1 MEEVRG
7 RAGRLAVANFL
18 HFLAI
23 GVILP
28 YLPAY
33 FSSTGLTA
41 TQVGLLLAMQ
51 PAFSLVAPALVAR
64 LADRTGHAGRLYSV
78 MATGAVAGFAPLL
91 WVTGFP
97 AVAVAFGVY
106 ALFASSLT
114 TLLDTLALA
123 HVAKVGGSY
132 ARLRLFGSA
141 GFVVSSAAF
150 GWMLSGYGQATVV
163 VPLTVMTAGML
174 WSFRLHEGD
183 RPVPPPAHGVFA
195 LDRELVLL
203 LAASAVHW
211 IASAPFHGM
220 FAIHVE
226 AIGLPASVVGT
237 AASLGV
243 VAEIAFMFVF
253 PRLEAR
259 FEPRRILAVA
269 FVLSAVRWAVM
280 ASTDSAVVIVAIA
293 LLHGFSFGA
302 FLVATIAAI
311 ARRVPAEHRAAGQAM
326 FVSATFGIG
335 GLAGFLL
342 AGRGYDL
349 LGGHRL
355 FAWAAALEL
364 VPLGLVLLLRPV
376 ALPLSQRAP

>member
-1 MEEVRG
+1 MEDGRG

-33 FSSTGLTA
+33 FASTGLTA
-41 TQVGLLLAMQ
+41 TQVGLLLGMQ
-51 PAFSLVAPALVAR
+51 PAFSLVVPGLVAR
-64 LADRTGHAGRLYSV
+64 LADRTGHTARIYTVL
-78 MATGAVAGFAPLL
+78 ATGAVAGFAPLL
-91 WVTGFP
+91 WVSGFP
-97 AVAVAFGVY
+97 SVALAFGVY

-114 TLLDTLALA
+114 TMLDTLALA
-123 HVAKVGGSY
+123 HVAHAGGSY

-150 GWMLSGYGQATVV
+150 GWMLSGYGKATVV
-163 VPLTVMTAGML
+163 VPLAVMAAGMA
-174 WSFRLHEGD
+174 WSLRLHDVARPVARGD
-183 RPVPPPAHGVFA
+183 RGGLK

-203 LAASAVHW
+203 MAASAVHW

-220 FAIHVE
+220 FAIHVD

-243 VAEIAFMFVF
+243 VAEIAFMLVF
-253 PRLEAR
+253 PGLEAR
-259 FEPRRILAVA
+259 FAPRRILAVA
-269 FVLSAVRWAVM
+269 FVLSAVRWGVM
-280 ASTDSAVVIVAIA
+280 ASTDSAVVIVAVA

-302 FLVATIAAI
+302 FLVATIAAL
-311 ARRVPAEHRAAGQAM
+311 ARRVPAEHRAAGQAL
-326 FVSATFGIG
+326 FVTATFGVG

-355 FAWAAALEL
+355 FACAAALEL
-364 VPLGLVLLLRPV
+364 VPLSLVLLLRPT
-376 ALPLSQRAP
+376 PRLSPPAP